1 MAALD
6 EEVEAELTDALTCI
20 STGEK
25 DVNDADEDGS
35 TTLHLAAEVGHDEVV
50 ELLLNARADVHLM
63 DADGASPLIL
73 ACQGGHARCVK
84 ALLAAR
90 ANPLADFN
98 GSSALTEAQL
108 SGSRECMA
116 LLVQAM
122 HKSARLAA
130 VAMPEMSTASV
141 QMPAPLSDPAAPA
154 LPEPVPEP
162 APPPVPPPAA
172 APREPGSP
180 GGRARRVWWRSS
192 APEDLQLRARMHS
205 VRLGW
210 LRRMQR
216 EPPRCV
222 WVSTDA
228 PQRTSA
234 MWWRRGGRHSS
245 ALVQRACVPMRSAIV
260 DVEALSGGWAAA
272 LSDAGRLFT
281 IDTLGASTGPWS
293 DSNEQPAADGDADDD
308 DEDEGRRWLR
318 ASPSGAL
325 LLLAHVSRGVAEVWK
340 LSVGSGRLRRQCVL
354 PPVEGVRGSAARL
367 EDACWVGEG
376 RLLVCASVWCR
387 LLDVSTGGV
396 LLRCDQSSI
405 VGVGVGRRIAS
416 VGATED
422 GDVAVTGS
430 NHGHLICWLL
440 RHDDDDDREGAIV
453 GVDVSMV
460 GGAPETSVPAARA
473 RHSQPHSRASFG
485 PIARVQPIGAFARKE
500 PADTVA
506 GAREGWLV
514 SMQTSDPAGEC
525 IETVRVWRELTAAAA
540 TATSTAGTASTGAP
554 TVAWEC
560 LFSVSAEGLA
570 DVCVSSRLIVC
581 SEPRGRV
588 GVWGIDP
595 PARVAT
601 LVPARA
607 HQQQREALAE
617 EEEDEEPAAEW
628 CLQFSRDGALV
639 AVDCAS
645 DTITLFDMQRYEQIW
660 ASEPG
665 VDMVTLC

>member
-1 MAALD
+1 MATLD

-35 TTLHLAAEVGHDEVV
+35 TTLHLAAGVGHDEVV
-50 ELLLNARADVHLM
+50 EILLNARADVHLM

-116 LLVQAM
+116 LLEEAA

-130 VAMPEMSTASV
+130 VAMPEMSTTSV

-162 APPPVPPPAA
+162 APPLVPTPATVA
-172 APREPGSP
+172 REPGSP
-180 GGRARRVWWRSS
+180 SGRARRVWWRSS
-192 APEDLQLRARMHS
+192 APEDLQLRARMHA

-245 ALVQRACVPMRSAIV
+245 ALVQRAHVPMRSAIV

-281 IDTLGASTGPWS
+281 LDTLGASTGPWS
-293 DSNEQPAADGDADDD
+293 DANEQPADGDADDD
-308 DEDEGRRWLR
+308 DEDEGSRWLR

-325 LLLAHVSRGVAEVWK
+325 LLLAHVSRGVAEVWR
-340 LSVGSGRLRRQCVL
+340 LSAGSGRLRRQCVL
-354 PPVEGVRGSAARL
+354 PPVEGVSGSAARL

-396 LLRCDQSSI
+396 LFRCDQSSV

-416 VGATED
+416 VGATEG

-430 NHGHLICWLL
+430 NHGHLICWSL

-453 GVDVSMV
+453 GAIVSLV
-460 GGAPETSVPAARA
+460 GGAPKTSVPAARV

-525 IETVRVWRELTAAAA
+525 IETVRVWRELDVEETRLHASAHHGAL
-540 TATSTAGTASTGAP
+540 TSP
-554 TVAWEC
+554 Q
-560 LFSVSAEGLA
+560 VSALRLFASG
-570 DVCVSSRLIVC
+570 VS
-581 SEPRGRV
+581 
-588 GVWGIDP
+588 
-595 PARVAT
+595 
-601 LVPARA
+601 
-607 HQQQREALAE
+607 
-617 EEEDEEPAAEW
+617 
-628 CLQFSRDGALV
+628 
-639 AVDCAS
+639 
-645 DTITLFDMQRYEQIW
+645 
-660 ASEPG
+660 
-665 VDMVTLC
+665 